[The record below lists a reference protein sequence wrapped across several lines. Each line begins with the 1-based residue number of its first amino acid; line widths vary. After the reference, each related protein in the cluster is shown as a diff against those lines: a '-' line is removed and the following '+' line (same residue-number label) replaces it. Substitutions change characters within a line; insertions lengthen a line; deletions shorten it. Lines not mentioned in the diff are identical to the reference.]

1 MDTNDDAVA
10 EEHSMREIEKEIGE
24 LRAEIAAMRAE
35 MQAKLD
41 AVTKRID
48 EVVITQINVN
58 TGKIAELDARLSA
71 LERRQVWIAGW
82 IAGAGV
88 IGAAVAWLV
97 GKVL

>member
-1 MDTNDDAVA
+1 MDTNDAVA
-10 EEHSMREIEKEIGE
+10 EEEHSMREIEKEIGE

-48 EVVITQINVN
+48 EVVIAQINVN
-58 TGKIAELDARLSA
+58 TGKLAQFDARISA

-88 IGAAVAWLV
+88 IGAAVAWLIQHFF
-97 GKVL
+97 